1 MRRVS
6 RHDSRQSRT
15 GLRLALP
22 ASCAAVALLAF
33 AVSAAPAAAGPKEQ
47 AAPADSHYQVYIG
60 GRDTGSY
67 MLNQDWGELRA
78 GPPNGGGSIYAP
90 SLTGAP
96 DSAGM
101 TYFTPSVS
109 GVRVGVGFG
118 ATPQTPAPDA
128 AQAGQYT
135 DLGPRTAQ
143 GHDAAGRWQVGG
155 TVSYSALELGA
166 NIGDHADPSCTSGGC
181 KTNDF
186 WDVGVA
192 LRSPSTDPRARAS
205 LEEARAIT
213 ETTLQSV
220 RDMSQLLHPSMLDD
234 FGLPETLAAYLH
246 IFSKPTGR
254 RRQPQLLILD
264 VHRRRAPLV
273 VTLLDPFDQFVKLH
287 PLPHH
292 VT

>member
-1 MRRVS
+1 MLDTGVRWGLSGTDVHGIGRGMRRVS

-47 AAPADSHYQVYIG
+47 AAPVDSHYQVYIG

-118 ATPQTPAPDA
+118 ATPQAPAPDA

-166 NIGDHADPSCTSGGC
+166 NIGDHADPSCKSGGC

-192 LRSPSTDPRARAS
+192 LRIGSGAISAGYTASQPRGARPDEAERIDIYS
-205 LEEARAIT
+205 LNAGYKVTPGLDIFGGVDWVDTRSQSEAQ
-213 ETTLQSV
+213 ETPVDT
-220 RDMSQLLHPSMLDD
+220 RFMLGTNLK
-234 FGLPETLAAYLH
+234 F
-246 IFSKPTGR
+246 
-254 RRQPQLLILD
+254 
-264 VHRRRAPLV
+264 
-273 VTLLDPFDQFVKLH
+273 
-287 PLPHH
+287 
-292 VT
+292 